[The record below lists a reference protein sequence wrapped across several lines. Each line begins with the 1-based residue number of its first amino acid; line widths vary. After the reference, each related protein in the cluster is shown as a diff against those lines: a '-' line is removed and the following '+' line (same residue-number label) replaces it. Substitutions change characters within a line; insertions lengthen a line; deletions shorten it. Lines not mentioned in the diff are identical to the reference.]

1 MKKSDLKTGMLV
13 QTRDGKWRITML
25 NTRSG
30 DFLYGYTGEGTLG
43 LSYFDDNLKRTLG
56 DNAKFDVIKVLN
68 TYGSDVIKGL
78 NDNNMTDII
87 RNYTVLWEEESS
99 KIKEVRDLIN
109 KLQTQLIDA
118 KNELDKLKGN

>member
-1 MKKSDLKTGMLV
+1 
-13 QTRDGKWRITML
+13 
-25 NTRSG
+25 
-30 DFLYGYTGEGTLG
+30 
-43 LSYFDDNLKRTLG
+43 
-56 DNAKFDVIKVLN
+56 VLN

-78 NDNNMTDII
+78 YDNNMTDII